1 MPQYTHRHQSYT
13 ALQCHSTHTDI
24 SHILHYSA
32 PIHTPPSVICCT
44 TVPQCKVPQYTHRHQ
59 SYTVLQCHIQH
70 IHLLC
75 LLIVPTCYSL
85 YLYDHLLC
93 LLITPTCQL
102 IMSICPLVMSTHH
115 AYMST
120 HCVCLPCLIVYSLF
134 LLLMLTCLLI
144 MSAYHAY
151 LLCLPITSTCYVYLS
166 CLLVISTYHACLLYL
181 PIMLTCCIYLSC
193 LFVISTCHA
202 YLRWQSSQHGVS
214 RAAVTG
220 PPGGSTGAG
229 SQTRVG
235 VTGGSVAVGS
245 SAGCPLS
252 PLPERVCDTA
262 SLCLASTPPSAGHAE
277 AAIPAE
283 EGSF

>member
-1 MPQYTHRHQSYT
+1 MTYSKL
-13 ALQCHSTHTDI
+13 AN
-24 SHILHYSA
+24 SA
-32 PIHTPPSVICCT
+32 PIGTPPSVIYST
-44 TVPQCKVPQYTHRHQ
+44 TGPQYKVPQYTHRHQ

-75 LLIVPTCYSL
+75 LLIVPTC
-85 YLYDHLLC
+85 
-93 LLITPTCQL
+93 LLI
-102 IMSICPLVMSTHH
+102 ISISPLVMSTYYAHLSTH
-115 AYMST
+115 YVYMST
-120 HCVCLPCLIVYSLF
+120 CYVNSSCLHVYLSCLHASSLC
-134 LLLMLTCLLI
+134 LLIMPTCLLI

-151 LLCLPITSTCYVYLS
+151 LL
-166 CLLVISTYHACLLYL
+166 YL
-181 PIMLTCCIYLSC
+181 PIMPTCCIYLSC
-193 LFVISTCHA
+193 LFVISTYHA

-220 PPGGSTGAG
+220 PPGGSTEAG

-235 VTGGSVAVGS
+235 GTGGSVAVGS

-252 PLPERVCDTA
+252 PLPERVSDTA
-262 SLCLASTPPSAGHAE
+262 SLCLASTPPSAGQVE